1 MEPKGAGPVGSAV
14 RSAMIWNFASMA
26 FSQIALAGVFLLLAR
41 LLNPHVFGLFGLAA
55 VLVDFAYQQGSSA
68 VIDAVVRGQDFSR
81 RMLSTVF
88 WAIGFIAV
96 GLVTALVLGAGLYGR
111 IVGDPASAPVLA
123 ALAGSLLL
131 VPFVIGPG
139 ALMRQQLDFKGIA
152 IRGIVAAFLGGLAAL
167 AVAWSPWPEWSL
179 VAQRW
184 VSLGAAAILM
194 TMRTRLIPAAVFDMP
209 SARHLMGAA
218 GRIFAGQGF
227 AGAAPRISD
236 LLIGIFCGAA
246 VLGCVRVATKLC
258 EVILAA
264 LVNPIGQL
272 WLVMIA
278 KAGAAVEQRRS
289 VFLQLTKL
297 TALIAVPGYLGVA
310 LVAHDFVAL
319 ALAPEYASVADLLVV
334 ICAFSATVPF
344 TNSRNG
350 ILTAL
355 NKLNVLIW
363 LSALDLALMAAGMLL
378 LHQFGI
384 VAMLIGA
391 GLSGLIS
398 LCISLPYVMR
408 QMNVPADALT
418 RAVLPPYVAAAVM
431 CAGILLIEKMLPSMT
446 SLEALLI
453 RAAIGATL
461 YVATL
466 LIWFRKWMLDTVGNF
481 FAKSQTGSVTTPA

>member
-1 MEPKGAGPVGSAV
+1 
-14 RSAMIWNFASMA
+14 
-26 FSQIALAGVFLLLAR
+26 
-41 LLNPHVFGLFGLAA
+41 
-55 VLVDFAYQQGSSA
+55 
-68 VIDAVVRGQDFSR
+68 
-81 RMLSTVF
+81 
-88 WAIGFIAV
+88 
-96 GLVTALVLGAGLYGR
+96 
-111 IVGDPASAPVLA
+111 
-123 ALAGSLLL
+123 
-131 VPFVIGPG
+131 VPF
-139 ALMRQQLDFKGIA
+139 
-152 IRGIVAAFLGGLAAL
+152 
-167 AVAWSPWPEWSL
+167 S
-179 VAQRW
+179 
-184 VSLGAAAILM
+184 
-194 TMRTRLIPAAVFDMP
+194 
-209 SARHLMGAA
+209 
-218 GRIFAGQGF
+218 
-227 AGAAPRISD
+227 
-236 LLIGIFCGAA
+236 
-246 VLGCVRVATKLC
+246 
-258 EVILAA
+258 
-264 LVNPIGQL
+264 
-272 WLVMIA
+272 
-278 KAGAAVEQRRS
+278 
-289 VFLQLTKL
+289 
-297 TALIAVPGYLGVA
+297 
-310 LVAHDFVAL
+310 
-319 ALAPEYASVADLLVV
+319 
-334 ICAFSATVPF
+334 
-344 TNSRNG
+344 NSRNG